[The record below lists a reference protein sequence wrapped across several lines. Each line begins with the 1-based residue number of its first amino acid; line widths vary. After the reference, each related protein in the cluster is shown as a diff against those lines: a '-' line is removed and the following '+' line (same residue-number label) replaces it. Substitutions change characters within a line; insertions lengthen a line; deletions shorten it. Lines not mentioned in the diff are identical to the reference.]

1 MSEQTRLDEMRDQV
15 SAFHNK
21 HPEVWDLFVKFSF
34 EMITN
39 EFNNTFFNCIWVCS
53 K

>member
-34 EMITN
+34 EMITKRD
-39 EFNNTFFNCIWVCS
+39 TRIILS
-53 K
+53 KAYLRE